1 MVRRS
6 SSDLYYIDSESC
18 SYHGM
23 VCVIQEQV
31 NESPVRQKKFDI
43 DSEPT
48 SEPAELLLVQIL
60 DNEGVMDE
68 PHFVMR
74 HELKRLDG

>member
-23 VCVIQEQV
+23 VCVIREQV
-31 NESPVRQKKFDI
+31 NGSPVCQKKFDNI

-48 SEPAELLLVQIL
+48 ELLLVQIL